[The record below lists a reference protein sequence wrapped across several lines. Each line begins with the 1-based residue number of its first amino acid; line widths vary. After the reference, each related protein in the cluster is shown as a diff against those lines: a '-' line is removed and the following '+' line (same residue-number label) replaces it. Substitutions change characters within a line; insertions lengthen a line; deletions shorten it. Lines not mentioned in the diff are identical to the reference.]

1 MERFSNQIANYFLSI
16 GFKKG
21 DTIALFMESR

>member
-1 MERFSNQIANYFLSI
+1 MESYSNKIANYFMAA